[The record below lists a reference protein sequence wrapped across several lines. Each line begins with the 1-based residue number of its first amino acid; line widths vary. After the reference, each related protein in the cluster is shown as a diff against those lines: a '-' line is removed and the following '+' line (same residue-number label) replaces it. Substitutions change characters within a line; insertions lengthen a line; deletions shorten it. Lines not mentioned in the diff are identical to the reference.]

1 MHECQAMKSSHVTQL
16 SSLYTEMKN
25 RAKETTCHVSL
36 GEGREGRWLLD
47 SQHVHIWQS
56 FAQGWPTQ
64 RHCVPVIAAL
74 QQQMKLSAGRWLY
87 SDSRSALS
95 LQSVANKYV
104 GFQSCQ
110 GRRWTVGQGAKRRAK
125 AFPSPRNLFSMSL
138 VTSPGHPF
146 SVSHP
151 KGPRAPDL
159 THCLP
164 GEFCEP
170 PSLSLSSL
178 FLPLSSVDL
187 CVCHVGEPEIAS
199 AERNNKNTEQ
209 LKVPFLAE
217 CVSVWWGWSDLSS
230 LTQCEKETFLYQVS
244 RDEKVTVSSSERHAG
259 RRKSTSLYFCCLDG
273 ADRPSAVWELLFLLS
288 PPFFHLVWQK
298 TTALFSDYFTFILWT
313 NIIKYHQVCNEGFY
327 IFLQ

>member
-1 MHECQAMKSSHVTQL
+1 MCLQNTFTLFSLSDNNKNNKSKHGRTTVMLSGGEFPHVTQL
-16 SSLYTEMKN
+16 TSLYTEMKN
-25 RAKETTCHVSL
+25 ISNRAKEIILAYQGSF

-64 RHCVPVIAAL
+64 RHCAPVIAAL

-87 SDSRSALS
+87 SDSRSTLS

-110 GRRWTVGQGAKRRAK
+110 GRRWTVGQGAKHRAK

-146 SVSHP
+146 SASHP
-151 KGPRAPDL
+151 KGPGAPDL

-170 PSLSLSSL
+170 RSPSDSHHSLSLSL
-178 FLPLSSVDL
+178 FLCASLCLPHWRAKNILSREKWRA
-187 CVCHVGEPEIAS
+187 HATQFKPFM
-199 AERNNKNTEQ
+199 TE
-209 LKVPFLAE
+209 
-217 CVSVWWGWSDLSS
+217 CDSVWWEWNDLSP
-230 LTQCEKETFLYQVS
+230 LTQCEKTCLFIKFLLMMKSRFHHQSNMQV
-244 RDEKVTVSSSERHAG
+244 KERHWFV
-259 RRKSTSLYFCCLDG
+259 FCCLNG
-273 ADRPSAVWELLFLLS
+273 ADRPSAVWDLLLRLLS
-288 PPFFHLVWQK
+288 PPFFPL
-298 TTALFSDYFTFILWT
+298 L
-313 NIIKYHQVCNEGFY
+313 
-327 IFLQ
+327 